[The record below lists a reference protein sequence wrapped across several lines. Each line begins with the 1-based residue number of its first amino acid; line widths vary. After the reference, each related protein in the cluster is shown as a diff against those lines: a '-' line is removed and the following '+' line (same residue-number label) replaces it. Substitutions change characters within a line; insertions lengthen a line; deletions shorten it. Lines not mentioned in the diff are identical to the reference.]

1 VGGSFYELIG
11 ILSMVEALGVIV
23 LVAARWATVAEV
35 ELQQRMEGDERMLV
49 EEGLWRQL
57 ASQFP

>member
-1 VGGSFYELIG
+1 
-11 ILSMVEALGVIV
+11 MVEALGVIV
-23 LVAARWATVAEV
+23 LVAAGWATVAEV
-35 ELQQRMEGDERMLV
+35 ELQQRMEGDERILV